1 MLLTRG
7 VGVSAFL
14 EAAQSLF
21 KVELTFEG
29 VEVHGRTDPLI
40 WQALAKRNGIE
51 DHEPYAD
58 QLREGYHRIL
68 KHRVDQGG
76 TRFDALAGAA
86 ALIKAVGDHA
96 AMTAGLLT
104 GNFQE
109 TGEIKLH
116 AAGFDPAAF
125 EVCAW
130 GADAQTRRGL
140 PPVAMKRFQQ
150 AVGRSIAAHE
160 VVIIG
165 DTTHDIDCARAN
177 GCWAIA
183 VATGGDTKETLA
195 ACEPDLL
202 VDDLSDTAGIM
213 DWILARAD
221 STPV

>member
-1 MLLTRG
+1 M
-7 VGVSAFL
+7 SAFL

-21 KVELTFEG
+21 KVELTFDG

-51 DHEPYAD
+51 DHAPYAE
-58 QLREGYHRIL
+58 QLRECYHRVL
-68 KHRVDQGG
+68 KDRVDEGG
-76 TRFDALAGAA
+76 MQFDALAGAA
-86 ALIKAVGDHA
+86 GLIRAVDDHA
-96 AMTAGLLT
+96 AMTAGILT

-116 AAGFDPAAF
+116 AAGFDPAVF

-130 GADAQTRRGL
+130 GADASTRRGL
-140 PPVAMKRFQQ
+140 PLVAIKKFQQ

-165 DTTHDIDCARAN
+165 DTIHDVDCARAN

-213 DWILARAD
+213 DWILARAG
-221 STPV
+221 SMPV